1 MCIFFRAWTTH
12 LQALNSAL
20 ESRGESLWM
29 ISSSKHFFYETKTV
43 QSENFRIK
51 FCSPI

>member
-12 LQALNSAL
+12 LQALNSVL

-29 ISSSKHFFYETKTV
+29 ISSSKHFFLWN
-43 QSENFRIK
+43 ENCAVWK
-51 FCSPI
+51 LQNKVL